1 MNLSQLKYVK
11 AVAET
16 GSFSRASERCFVTQ
30 PSLSNA
36 IAQLEEELGG
46 RFFFRTTHN
55 VSVTPFGERMLPLVS
70 AVLDAQSELEKTAKN
85 LVEPEQKLIRIG
97 FCPSVNSLL
106 LSSVLE
112 PFKKANKDVEIVL
125 KECFLE
131 DLKERLVTDKI
142 DVLFVTKGFEMKQI
156 GRAEFYTE
164 DLYYLPKDNA
174 DSLSQTVTIKDIAD
188 QSFTVAGEGCGLVS
202 TLREMFGDSGYE
214 FRQYAGQA
222 MSYSVLEDWAKL
234 GIGATILPKSKIS
247 NGNKAARAL
256 LMEDG
261 KPATICFEIVW
272 NKQSP
277 QGSHIK
283 EFLRYFKK
291 TVPEFIK
298 GLSLK

>member
-16 GSFSRASERCFVTQ
+16 GSFSRASEQCFVTQ

-55 VSVTPFGERMLPLVS
+55 VSITPFGERMLPLVS
-70 AVLDAQSELEKTAKN
+70 AVLEAQSDLEKTAKN

-97 FCPSVNSLL
+97 FCPSVNTSL

-112 PFKKANKDVEIVL
+112 PFKNAKKDIEIVL
-125 KECFLE
+125 KECFLDE
-131 DLKERLVTDKI
+131 LKVRLATDKI

-156 GRAEFYTE
+156 GKAEFYTE
-164 DLYYLPKDNA
+164 DLYYLPNNNA
-174 DSLSQTVTIKDIAD
+174 ETLPQTVTIKEIAD
-188 QSFTVAGEGCGLVS
+188 DSFTIAGEGCGLVY
-202 TLREMFGDSGYE
+202 TLRDMFRVSGCD
-214 FRQYAGQA
+214 FREYAGQA

-247 NGNKAARAL
+247 KGNKSARQL
-256 LMEDG
+256 LNDD
-261 KPATICFEIVW
+261 KKAATITFEMVW
-272 NKQSP
+272 SKQTP
-277 QGSHIK
+277 QGLHIK

-298 GLSLK
+298 GLAVN